1 MEDITEA
8 SLFTVEQAKKLRARC
23 SLSFSLSLPSSLF
36 LLLRCLTTK
45 SLPLNRDNYRG
56 NDKLFSRFD
65 LLANRLGSLINRR
78 FNETSEKTR
87 EGCRMRRSSRRGD
100 SNC

>member
-23 SLSFSLSLPSSLF
+23 SLSLSPSLPSSLF
-36 LLLRCLTTK
+36 LLLHCLTTK

-87 EGCRMRRSSRRGD
+87 EGCRMRRSSRMGD